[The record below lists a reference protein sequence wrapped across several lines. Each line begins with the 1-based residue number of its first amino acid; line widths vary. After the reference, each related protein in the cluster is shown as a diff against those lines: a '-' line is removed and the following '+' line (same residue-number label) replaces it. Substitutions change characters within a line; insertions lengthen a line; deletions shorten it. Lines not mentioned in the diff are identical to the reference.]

1 MTRTL
6 LEQVAALRLGP
17 DPTDQQL
24 AEAGRLMLAWLA
36 SSDALPADVLSLPK
50 AAGQQELL
58 YPLHVAPGEPALYL
72 VSDGPGV
79 ASPPH
84 EHATWAVIVGLSG
97 NERNVIYQRD
107 LASGALRPLRTVD
120 IKANDMIHLRADAIH
135 ATVAV
140 DDLPTFHLHL
150 YGKPLNELPPFAFRC
165 YPAEIAP

>member
-36 SSDALPADVLSLPK
+36 SPDALPADVLSLPK
-50 AAGQQELL
+50 AASQQELL
-58 YPLHVAPGEPALYL
+58 YPLHVTPDEPALYL

-97 NERNVIYQRD
+97 NERNVLYQRN
-107 LASGALRPLRTVD
+107 LASGALLPLRTVD
-120 IKANDMIHLRADAIH
+120 IKAHDMIHLRADAIH

-150 YGKPLNELPPFAFRC
+150 YGKPLNELPPFASRC